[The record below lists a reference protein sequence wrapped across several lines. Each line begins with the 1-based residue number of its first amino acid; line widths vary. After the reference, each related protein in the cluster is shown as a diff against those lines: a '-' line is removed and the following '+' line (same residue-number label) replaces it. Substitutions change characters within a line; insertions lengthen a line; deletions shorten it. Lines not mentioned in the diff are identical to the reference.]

1 MEGNSTLEEFG
12 KNLGCFRF
20 VVLEHELPPES
31 GRTNH
36 WDLLLEQPPVWG
48 GMLLSFEVSNPLAE
62 WGPPTAVLKLP
73 DHRPLYLSYE
83 GPISGNRGSVRRVL
97 EGQIRWLEKT
107 SDLLRFC
114 FQPRKPSNG
123 NLYLEEQAVL
133 TISKSDREGNDS
145 EWEMELQPSFKH
157 RECEAP
163 AELGTALVRQEP
175 HPPHP
180 PEQ

>member
-48 GMLLSFEVSNPLAE
+48 GMLLSFEASNPPAE

-107 SDLLRFC
+107 EELLSLNFQPARNSSSSNADLVPKGLLRI
-114 FQPRKPSNG
+114 RKN
-123 NLYLEEQAVL
+123 LEEANHNQ
-133 TISKSDREGNDS
+133 
-145 EWEMELQPSFKH
+145 WEMEWM
-157 RECEAP
+157 P
-163 AELGTALVRQEP
+163 ADKQMGG
-175 HPPHP
+175 
-180 PEQ
+180 